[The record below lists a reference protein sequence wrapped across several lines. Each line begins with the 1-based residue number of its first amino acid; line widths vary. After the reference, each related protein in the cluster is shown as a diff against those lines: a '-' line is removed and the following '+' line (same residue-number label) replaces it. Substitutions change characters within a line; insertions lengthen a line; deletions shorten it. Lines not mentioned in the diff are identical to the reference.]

1 MIEELIRELLNMS
14 IPQELIVVTVAAL
27 PIAELRGSL
36 PIAIN
41 QFHLPWYEAYFLSVI
56 GNLLPVPI
64 ILLFLNP
71 VTKLISRVEIGRR
84 FVCWVFEHARKQ
96 GKTVEK
102 YERLGLTLFV
112 AIPLPITGAWTGS
125 IAAFLLGLKFWPAFL
140 SILAGIIIAGAIVTS
155 LCLLGWLGAIIAG
168 VGLFVSFVLR
178 WRKT

>member
-1 MIEELIRELLNMS
+1 MIEELIHELLKLS

-27 PIAELRGSL
+27 PIAELRGAL
-36 PIAIN
+36 PLAIN
-41 QFHLPWYEAYFLSVI
+41 QFHIPWYEAYFLSVF
-56 GNLLPVPI
+56 GNMLPVPV

-71 VTKLISRVEIGRR
+71 VTKMISRVEIGRR
-84 FVCWVFEHARKQ
+84 FVCWIFKHARKQ

-125 IAAFLLGLKFWPAFL
+125 IAAFLLGLKFWSAFL
-140 SILAGIIIAGAIVTS
+140 SILAGVLIAGVIVTC
-155 LCLLGWLGAIIAG
+155 LCLLGWWGAIIAG
-168 VGLFVSFVLR
+168 IGLFVSFVLR